1 MIFQISQKW
10 LTFALKILRRKKD
23 QYVISKMFK
32 HVCLD
37 VSFSQSAKGGNNYNM
52 INRPAKDNVE
62 EACKV
67 SEWFVKKKL

>member
-1 MIFQISQKW
+1 M
-10 LTFALKILRRKKD
+10 
-23 QYVISKMFK
+23 ISKMFK

-52 INRPAKDNVE
+52 INRPAKGNVE